1 MIGTVLANY
10 GSHYY
15 GYGHGYGMGG
25 YGLYFD
31 RTYFLVLIGVVIS
44 LIASA
49 MVKSTFAKY
58 NKVRSRSGMTGAEA
72 AERLL
77 RSNGINDVSVVHVSG
92 NLTDHYDPRKKV
104 LSLSDSVYGSTSVAA
119 VSVAAH
125 EVGHCI
131 QHDMQYAPLTI
142 RSALVPVANFGSS
155 LSWLFIFAGI
165 ISGGIPMLLNIGI
178 IMFSA
183 AVLFQ
188 IVTLPVEFNASK
200 RALVCLENNGILYN
214 DEIRSGK
221 KVLNAAALTY
231 VAAMLT
237 AVLQLARLILLFGG
251 RRGRD

>member
-1 MIGTVLANY
+1 MLGAMLADY
-10 GSHYY
+10 SSHYY
-15 GYGHGYGMGG
+15 GYGYGRGG

-49 MVKSTFAKY
+49 MVKSTFSKY
-58 NKVRSRSGMTGAEA
+58 NKVRARSGMTGAQV

-77 RSNGINDVSVVHVSG
+77 RANGINDVTISHVSG

-104 LSLSDSVYGSTSVAA
+104 LNLSDSVYDSTSVAA

-131 QHDMQYAPLTI
+131 QHARDYTPLTL

-155 LSWLFIFAGI
+155 LSWILILAGI
-165 ISGGIPMLLNIGI
+165 IMGGIPILLNIGI
-178 IMFSA
+178 ILFSA

-200 RALVCLENNGILYN
+200 RALVCLESNGILYN
-214 DEIRSGK
+214 DEIASGK

-231 VAAMLT
+231 VAAALT
-237 AVLQLARLILLFGG
+237 AILQLVRLILLFGG
-251 RRGRD
+251 RGNDD